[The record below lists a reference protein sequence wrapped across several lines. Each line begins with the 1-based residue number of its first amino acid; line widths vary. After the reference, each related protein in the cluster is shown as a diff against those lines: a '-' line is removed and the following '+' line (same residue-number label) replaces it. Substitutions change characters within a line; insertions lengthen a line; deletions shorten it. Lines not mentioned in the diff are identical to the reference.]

1 MQSEISAPPNP
12 KWMTWTG
19 WIISILPV
27 AMLLMSGVMK
37 LQKPPEVLEGIEKLG
52 WSEDLLPSLAIVE
65 IGCAVIYLFP
75 PTAVLGAILLAG
87 YLGGAIATHMRAG
100 DPFIPRMLVPIVL
113 GVVVWLG
120 VYLREPRLR
129 AVLPWRT

>member
-1 MQSEISAPPNP
+1 MQSETSAPPNP

-19 WIISILPV
+19 WIISVLPV
-27 AMLLMSGVMK
+27 AILLMSGVMK
-37 LQKPPEVLEGIEKLG
+37 LQKPPEVLEGIAKLG

-65 IGCAVIYLFP
+65 IGCAVIYLIP

-87 YLGGAIATHMRAG
+87 YLGGAIATHMRVG
-100 DPFIPRMLVPIVL
+100 DPLIPSMLVPIVL

>member
-27 AMLLMSGVMK
+27 AMLVMSGVMK

-100 DPFIPRMLVPIVL
+100 DPFIPSMLVPIVL